1 VLGAL
6 VEYAE
11 HEFWLDGADSGSK
24 ATRRQHLENREQQ
37 TGKTPD
43 SLIGPVFPDAAEG
56 VWGVWQDVIEERQIG
71 MNGPGPLTYAGL
83 DAYQRVVGTRLALW
97 EVQAL
102 KALDRVWR
110 QAIS

>member
-1 VLGAL
+1 
-6 VEYAE
+6 
-11 HEFWLDGADSGSK
+11 
-24 ATRRQHLENREQQ
+24 
-37 TGKTPD
+37 
-43 SLIGPVFPDAAEG
+43 
-56 VWGVWQDVIEERQIG
+56 VWQDVIEERQIG